1 MDLRFD
7 RRAFFA
13 GVKAIAPLGIPG
25 VPFGF
30 VIGFIIQ
37 DEGLPTFAGWST
49 SWIIFAG
56 SSQLAAINLLAEGAS
71 AIVIVVTV
79 LLINSRHAMY
89 SAALRS
95 RFSMYPQWLRI
106 VLPYFLIDQ
115 AFAVADT
122 APELADPTPGYRMW
136 HFIGSGAFMW
146 TMWQTAVA
154 TGIFVGDVIR
164 EEWALNF
171 AVPILFLGLMVLS
184 LKSRPAVVAAV
195 VGAAVAVAAQSF
207 PQGSGLLLAIILG
220 VIAGGVAE
228 VRLERSTA

>member
-7 RRAFFA
+7 RRAFLD
-13 GVKAIAPLGIPG
+13 GVKTIAPLGIPG

-30 VIGFIIQ
+30 VVGFIIQ
-37 DEGLPTFAGWST
+37 DEGLPTIAGWST

-71 AIVIVVTV
+71 AVVIVVTV

-95 RFSMYPQWLRI
+95 RFSVYPQWLRI

-122 APELADPTPGYRMW
+122 APELADATPRYRMW
-136 HFIGSGAFMW
+136 HFLGTGTFMW
-146 TMWQTAVA
+146 TMWQTAIA
-154 TGIFVGDVIR
+154 AGIVVGDVIR

-171 AVPILFLGLMVLS
+171 AVPILFLGLMMLS
-184 LKSRPAVVAAV
+184 LKNKPAVVAAV
-195 VGAAVAVAAQSF
+195 VGAAVAVVARGL
-207 PQGSGLLLAIILG
+207 PQGSGLLLAIIVG
-220 VIAGGVAE
+220 VVAGGVAE
-228 VRLERSTA
+228 IRLEGRTA